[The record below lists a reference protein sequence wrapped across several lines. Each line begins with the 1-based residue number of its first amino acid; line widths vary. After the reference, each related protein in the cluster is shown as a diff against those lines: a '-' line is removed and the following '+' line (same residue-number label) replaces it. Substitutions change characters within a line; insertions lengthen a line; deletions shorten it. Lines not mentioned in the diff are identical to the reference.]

1 MMVLFFIITGL
12 YVILIAAFSYGFNK
26 VKNFTCIESH
36 PKTRFS
42 IVIAFRNET
51 DNLPE
56 LLNSLIQLKYP
67 LDYFEII
74 FVNDASEDGSAQLIS
89 NYLEQYPALDYSVLD
104 NKRISN
110 APKKDAITTAINTAK
125 NEWIITTDA
134 DCVVKK
140 LWLNSLDSYIQNN
153 HCNVIAAPVAY
164 HEIDSLLKRFQALDF
179 MSLMGATIGGFG
191 INKPFMCNGAN
202 FSYKK
207 DLFLRLQ
214 GFTGNNTIASGDDIF
229 LLEKALK
236 ETRNRVHYLKSKDA
250 IVYTKP
256 QPNFKTLVQQRKRWA
271 AKSSNYSSVFGKSVG
286 VLVLAMNLIL
296 ILTLVL
302 AITYLISF
310 KALAII
316 ALLKISFD
324 GFLLFKTTRFF
335 NVSFSIP
342 YYILSSFLYPFFT
355 VFIACSALFSDYNW
369 KGRAF
374 KK

>member
-1 MMVLFFIITGL
+1 MIVLFFIITVL
-12 YVILIAAFSYGFNK
+12 YVILIAAFSYGFDN
-26 VKNFTCIESH
+26 VKNFTSLESH

-74 FVNDASEDGSAQLIS
+74 FIDDASEDGSAQLIS
-89 NYLEQYPALDYSVLD
+89 KYLEQYPALNYSILN

-134 DCVVKK
+134 DCVVKN

-153 HCNVIAAPVAY
+153 KCNVIAAPVAY
-164 HEIDSLLKRFQALDF
+164 HEINSLLKRFQALDF

-191 INKPFMCNGAN
+191 IKKPFMCNGAN
-202 FSYKK
+202 FAYKK
-207 DLFLRLQ
+207 DLFLRLH

-236 ETRNRVHYLKSKDA
+236 EAQNRVHYLKSKDA

-271 AKSSNYSSVFGKSVG
+271 AKTSNYSSAFGKSVG

-296 ILTLVL
+296 ILTLIF
-302 AITYLISF
+302 AITSFISF
-310 KALAII
+310 KALVII
-316 ALLKISFD
+316 GLLKISFD

-335 NVSFSIP
+335 NTSFSILF
-342 YYILSSFLYPFFT
+342 YILSSFLYPFFA
-355 VFIACSALFSDYNW
+355 FYIACSTLFSDYNW